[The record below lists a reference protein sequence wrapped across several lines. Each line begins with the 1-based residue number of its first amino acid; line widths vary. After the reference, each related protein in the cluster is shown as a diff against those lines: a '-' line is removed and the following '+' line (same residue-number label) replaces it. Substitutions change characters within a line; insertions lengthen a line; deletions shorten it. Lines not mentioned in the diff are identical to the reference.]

1 MTAVV
6 DYPRLLLDGNG
17 KICCLNI
24 DSPVTTAVV
33 VQNIAVALECQE
45 ICRLFSTY
53 QTIFDDVGNKA
64 KRFAKQLASGV

>member
-24 DSPVTTAVV
+24 DSHVTTAVM

-45 ICRLFSTY
+45 ILSLIFKLIKLFLMTCEK
-53 QTIFDDVGNKA
+53 INAIDIGI
-64 KRFAKQLASGV
+64 